1 MPRICAGRPRPNA
14 NSAAAQRR
22 DVRAAGLRSSAD
34 LSRVSGVA
42 EHGWWKPALREPC
55 KRRRWLRG
63 RPLAGHHKEIEGRRC
78 GDTIA
83 RRRRLADTH
92 FAGRA
97 GKTWTSALHI
107 TPLGVSAV
115 DGGSFDYSALA
126 QEPMMDD
133 PSVGGL
139 LWAHQRPG
147 AACNTNPPP
156 AGCFE
161 ILFTR
166 FALDF

>member
-1 MPRICAGRPRPNA
+1 MTPSLGA
-14 NSAAAQRR
+14 
-22 DVRAAGLRSSAD
+22 VVWLTRS
-34 LSRVSGVA
+34 LLGV
-42 EHGWWKPALREPC
+42 C
-55 KRRRWLRG
+55 
-63 RPLAGHHKEIEGRRC
+63 
-78 GDTIA
+78 
-83 RRRRLADTH
+83 
-92 FAGRA
+92 A